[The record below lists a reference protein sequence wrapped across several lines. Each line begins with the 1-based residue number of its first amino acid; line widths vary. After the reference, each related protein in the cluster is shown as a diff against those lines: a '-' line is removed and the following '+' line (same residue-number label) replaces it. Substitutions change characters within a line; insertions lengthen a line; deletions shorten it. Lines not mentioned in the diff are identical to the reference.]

1 MVLYT
6 HRLHVWTF
14 LVVWQRSSG
23 HSLFSVKPVRFR
35 IQFASTDPDFTV
47 AELPEKSIGLDIT
60 LPDDYP
66 SATCVIQVVAPALG
80 PEVCR

>member
-14 LVVWQRSSG
+14 LPTFFGTLVV
-23 HSLFSVKPVRFR
+23 SLFSVKPVRFR
-35 IQFASTDPDFTV
+35 IPFASTDPDFTV